1 MITRAFFE
9 FQDLEASNDCVPPD
23 LPLITCL
30 AMDCVFCAMSRLKAL
45 EDGFTLVNLLAMSDA
60 APQNAIRENN

>member
-1 MITRAFFE
+1 MTAY
-9 FQDLEASNDCVPPD
+9 PPD

-30 AMDCVFCAMSRLKAL
+30 EMDCVFCAMSRLKAL